1 MTQSEVITILND
13 FQLKFDVNNIKYNN
27 KAVWPIIRYY
37 MAYTLLKPKSN
48 NIENETSNPNQ
59 VKSKTS
65 FFDNS
70 IFLKLYKLIALFEW
84 PILYIKLHKQKN
96 SFNKST
102 KKCLFVSPSYELY
115 PDEIEE
121 KKYSRY
127 LDPYYE
133 LFQKKESVAKLQLL
147 EDKQAISNYYIPV
160 ISLNQDV
167 FFKKNKIEK
176 RFLKKNKLQHHNFE
190 QYLVELNAFAKLNQI
205 DYFFN
210 NWLVNHLDEVNDY
223 ESFFTYFLFKSNVK
237 CVFIECYYSPCLFGL
252 IAACKKL
259 SIKTIDLQHGVVDVN
274 YLGWKNINKE
284 TELYLP
290 QYYWTWSISDS
301 NTVKKEN
308 DIKSDVLT
316 PIIGG
321 NMWMA
326 KFINT
331 KQINSIQNHINHKKN
346 ILVTLQFGAGFMDY
360 MSDLIVEL
368 ITLSKQ
374 DYYWMFRFH
383 PFSNEEERTKFKKR
397 LANFTNTDFEEI
409 NKMPLYQAFKTAQSH
424 LVISSAVA
432 LEGIQF
438 NIPTIIV
445 HDLGADLFKDLINDN
460 TISFSK
466 NPKEIIN
473 QIENFV
479 PKQMKDE
486 FKIQTSEEAAF
497 QQFELLIA

>member
-1 MTQSEVITILND
+1 
-13 FQLKFDVNNIKYNN
+13 
-27 KAVWPIIRYY
+27 
-37 MAYTLLKPKSN
+37 
-48 NIENETSNPNQ
+48 
-59 VKSKTS
+59 
-65 FFDNS
+65 
-70 IFLKLYKLIALFEW
+70 LKLQ
-84 PILYIKLHKQKN
+84 KQK
-96 SFNKST
+96 SIFNKSI
-102 KKCLFVSPSYELY
+102 KKCLFISPCYELY
-115 PDEIEE
+115 PDEIEG

-133 LFQKKESVAKLQLL
+133 LFQKNKSVAKLQLL
-147 EDKQAISNYYIPV
+147 EDKQAIKNNYIPI

-167 FFKKNKIEK
+167 FLKKNKIEK
-176 RFLKKNKLQHHNFE
+176 YFNKRNKSKHRIFE
-190 QYLVELNAFAKLNQI
+190 QHLIELNVFAKRNQI

-210 NWLVNHLDEVNDY
+210 NWLVNNLDEVNDY
-223 ESFFTYFLFKSNVK
+223 ERFFTYFLFKSNVK

-259 SIKTIDLQHGVVDVN
+259 SIKTIDIQHGVVDVN
-274 YLGWKNINKE
+274 YLGWKNISKE

-290 QYYWTWSISDS
+290 QIYWTWSVSDF

-316 PIIGG
+316 PVLGG

-326 KFINT
+326 KFINK
-331 KQINSIQNHINHKKN
+331 KQTHLIQLQKKHKKN
-346 ILVTLQFGAGFMDY
+346 ILVTLQFGEGFMNY

-374 DYYWMFRFH
+374 DYFWMFRYH
-383 PFSNEEERTKFKKR
+383 PISSEEERTKFKKR
-397 LANFTNTDFEEI
+397 LANFTNTDFEEV

-438 NIPTIIV
+438 NLPTIIV

-473 QIENFV
+473 QIENFI

-486 FKIQTSEEAAF
+486 FTIQTSEEQALN
-497 QQFELLIA
+497 QFELLIA